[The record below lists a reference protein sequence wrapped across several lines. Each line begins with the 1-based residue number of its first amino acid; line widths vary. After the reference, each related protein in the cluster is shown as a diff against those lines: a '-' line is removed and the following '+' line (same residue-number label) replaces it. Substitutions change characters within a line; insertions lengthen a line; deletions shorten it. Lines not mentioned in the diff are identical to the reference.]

1 MKRYLN
7 LLLVLLLVGIST
19 TSCRDDDY
27 DFEEK
32 TVDSY
37 KAIQKKKGG
46 ARYLYDEPSVNSSHA
61 ATITGTG
68 EIGVLYDQQIVNGEL
83 WYLLGEEEP
92 DGYKWDEPR
101 KGWILASQVEK
112 CGSGTIK
119 IEVKSR
125 ARMMEL
131 ADQPIAHFILDTKE
145 KIREKWALDDKALL
159 IATVYSVLI
168 WALFFIIRATHS
180 VRLWHLLVLF
190 IVSAMQYVIL
200 FTCDIYDLR
209 GNFDNFL
216 LDLIVG
222 LLWLAAPLAQ
232 VWVMKSVLTPILMGD
247 FALCSDEDDDV
258 EDVYVIPQFHFI
270 VTLLSIVVML
280 GCYHFNKDWVDG
292 AIIFCAAVQ
301 VLAFIVMWI
310 TSQSFF
316 RSLIYMP
323 LFIII
328 ALPTVYISLSSFVM
342 LLGIIAVMTLLFSP
356 IGGGKVAEVVG
367 HKIFN
372 AFGQEVDE
380 VDSSGH
386 SSKTGDN
393 YDLNADGTAEKR

>member
-7 LLLVLLLVGIST
+7 LLLVLLIVWGST

-27 DFEEK
+27 DYEEK
-32 TVDSY
+32 IVSTY
-37 KAIQKKKGG
+37 KAIQPKKKSVT
-46 ARYLYDEPSVNSSHA
+46 RYLYYEPSVDSGVA
-61 ATITGTG
+61 ATINGDG
-68 EIGVLYDQQIVNGEL
+68 EIGLLYDEKIVDGTL
-83 WYLLGEEEP
+83 WYQLGEKTIFKNDRP
-92 DGYKWDEPR
+92 K
-101 KGWILASQVEK
+101 KGWIPAEQVIA
-112 CGSGTIK
+112 CGSGTINV
-119 IEVKSR
+119 EVKSR

-131 ADQPIAHFILDTKE
+131 ADQPVAHFILDTKE
-145 KIREKWALDDKALL
+145 KIREKWALDDKAFL

-367 HKIFN
+367 HKIYN

>member
-7 LLLVLLLVGIST
+7 LLLVLLIVWGST

-27 DFEEK
+27 DYEEK
-32 TVDSY
+32 IVSSY
-37 KAIQKKKGG
+37 KAIQPKKKSVN
-46 ARYLYDEPSVNSSHA
+46 RYLYYEPSVDSGVA
-61 ATITGTG
+61 ATIKGDG
-68 EIGVLYDQQIVNGEL
+68 EIGLLYDEKIVDGTL
-83 WYLLGEEEP
+83 WYQLGEKTIFKNDRP
-92 DGYKWDEPR
+92 K
-101 KGWILASQVEK
+101 KGWIPAEQVIA
-112 CGSGTIK
+112 CGSGTINV
-119 IEVKSR
+119 EVKSR

-145 KIREKWALDDKALL
+145 KIREKWALDDKAFL

-367 HKIFN
+367 HKIYN
-372 AFGQEVDE
+372 AFGQEIDE